1 MPQMQNISQNI
12 SQKLLINLTELRS
25 LGQNNIQT
33 FILKDK
39 ELDLESNK
47 EKKKIL
53 KRPFYS

>member
-1 MPQMQNISQNI
+1 MPQMQNTSQNI

-47 EKKKIL
+47 EKKNT
-53 KRPFYS
+53 